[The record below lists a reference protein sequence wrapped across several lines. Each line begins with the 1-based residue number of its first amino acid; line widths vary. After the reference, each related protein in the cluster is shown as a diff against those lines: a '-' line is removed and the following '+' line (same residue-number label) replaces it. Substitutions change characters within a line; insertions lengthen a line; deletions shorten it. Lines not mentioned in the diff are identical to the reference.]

1 VRQTYFVRLHDRLFA
16 LNGWRRYGAAA
27 LLGAIATL
35 ALPPVHAIP
44 LLLIAFPGL
53 IWLLGASRS
62 GRAAFLIGWWFGLG
76 HFATGLY
83 WFAHAMLVDPWKFG
97 WMIPFAVFGVGGA
110 LGVYTGLV
118 TLATHYAR
126 VTGWR
131 RIVLFAALWTASEW
145 LRGQLLTGFPW
156 NLTGTA
162 WVGVDAVT
170 QLAAVAAVYGVS
182 FLTVLVAAMPA
193 VLAER
198 ATWRPV
204 IAAFA
209 VLAVV
214 WVGGAIR
221 LWQAEESG
229 AGPLLRIVQPNIPQ
243 TLKWIPAEREA
254 QVVKAI
260 NLTREGASGRA
271 AAVIWPESSVP
282 YFLSNSPE
290 LVAALARVAP
300 DNGILI
306 TGAPRATPQG
316 VQPMQAWNS
325 LYAIDRSGIVG
336 IYDKHHLVPFG
347 EYVPARRYLPVEKIT
362 PGAFDFGAGPG
373 PRTITFGN
381 LPPTSPLI
389 CYEAIFP
396 EEVVEPGTRP
406 RWLLNITNDGW
417 FGISSGPYQ
426 HFASARLRAVEQGLP
441 LVRAANT
448 GISAMVDSYG
458 RVVARLGL
466 DLAGAFEADLPPM
479 VAPTPYAR
487 FGDWSV
493 AVLLA
498 AALALALWP
507 IKRGGT

>member
-1 VRQTYFVRLHDRLFA
+1 M
-16 LNGWRRYGAAA
+16 AA

-53 IWLLGASRS
+53 LWLIGASRT
-62 GRAAFLIGWWFGLG
+62 GRAAFAAGWWFGLG

-83 WFAHAMLVDPWKFG
+83 WFAYAMLVDPWKFG

-118 TLATHYAR
+118 ALITHYAR
-126 VTGWR
+126 AAGWR
-131 RIVLFAALWTASEW
+131 RIVLFAAVWTAAEW
-145 LRGQLLTGFPW
+145 LRGQLFTGFPW

-162 WVGVDAVT
+162 WVGIDAVT
-170 QLAAVAAVYGVS
+170 QLAAITAVYGLS
-182 FLTVLVAAMPA
+182 FVTVLVAAMPA

-198 ATWRPV
+198 ASSWRPV

-209 VLAVV
+209 LLAAV
-214 WVGGAIR
+214 WAGGAIR
-221 LWQAEESG
+221 LSQADATG
-229 AGPLLRIVQPNIPQ
+229 GGPVLRVVQPNIAQ
-243 TLKWIPAEREA
+243 TLKWIPSEREE

-271 AAVIWPESSVP
+271 AAVIWPESTVP

-290 LVAALARVAP
+290 LIAALAQVAP
-300 DNGILI
+300 ENGVLI
-306 TGAPRATPQG
+306 TGAPRATSPG
-316 VQPMQAWNS
+316 TTPLQAWNT
-325 LYAIDRSGIVG
+325 LYALDRTGI
-336 IYDKHHLVPFG
+336 IALYDKHHLVPFG
-347 EYVPARRYLPVEKIT
+347 EYVPLRHYLPVEKIT
-362 PGAFDFGAGPG
+362 PGALDFSAGPG
-373 PRTITFGN
+373 PRTLVLDT
-381 LPPTSPLI
+381 LPPASPLI

-396 EEVVEPGTRP
+396 EEVVDRAMRP

-426 HFASARLRAVEQGLP
+426 HFASARLRTVEQGLP

-448 GISAMVDSYG
+448 GISGIVDSYG

-466 DLAGAFEADLPPM
+466 DQAGAFEAPLPP
-479 VAPTPYAR
+479 ALPPTVYAR
-487 FGDWSV
+487 FGDWTL
-493 AVLLA
+493 ALLLA
-498 AALALALWP
+498 VAGALGLAPARRNNL
-507 IKRGGT
+507 ISARRNLSD